1 MTMSGGTRTSSY
13 GWRNSYNTALLRWLS
28 EGLLSLLFPP
38 RCLQCGVPTPGLEVL
53 CKQCEAQLPILE
65 GVRCLKCQDILAD
78 PRVDLCRTCGTRDRG
93 FDLARF
99 LGPYEG
105 GWSMLVQALKFDREQ
120 ALSRFLSKRLSAY
133 LAAETPFGDFGLI
146 TFVPMSRRDRRDRGF
161 NQAKLLARDLGKN
174 IGIPLHRTLAK
185 VRETTPQAALPAR
198 ERRRNL
204 RGAFQLIRSGK
215 EKVLLVDDIYTT
227 GSTVEECALT
237 LKRGGYEAVFVLT
250 AARA

>member
-1 MTMSGGTRTSSY
+1 
-13 GWRNSYNTALLRWLS
+13 
-28 EGLLSLLFPP
+28 
-38 RCLQCGVPTPGLEVL
+38 
-53 CKQCEAQLPILE
+53 
-65 GVRCLKCQDILAD
+65 
-78 PRVDLCRTCGTRDRG
+78 
-93 FDLARF
+93 
-99 LGPYEG
+99 
-105 GWSMLVQALKFDREQ
+105 
-120 ALSRFLSKRLSAY
+120 
-133 LAAETPFGDFGLI
+133 
-146 TFVPMSRRDRRDRGF
+146 
-161 NQAKLLARDLGKN
+161 
-174 IGIPLHRTLAK
+174 

>member
-1 MTMSGGTRTSSY
+1 MSGGTRTSSY
-13 GWRNSYNTALLRWLS
+13 GWRISYNAVLLRWLS

-38 RCLQCGVPTPGLEVL
+38 RCLQCGVPTPRLEVL

-65 GVRCLKCQDILAD
+65 GVRCWQCQDLLED
-78 PRVDLCRTCGTRDRG
+78 PRVDLCRACGTHDRG

-105 GWSMLVQALKFDREQ
+105 GWSTLVRALKFDREQ
-120 ALSRFLSKRLSAY
+120 AVARFLSERLAAY
-133 LAAETPFGDFGLI
+133 LAANTPFGDFGLI
-146 TFVPMSRRDRRDRGF
+146 TFVPMSRRDRRSRGF
-161 NQAKLLARDLGKN
+161 NQARLLATGLGAR
-174 IGIPLHRTLAK
+174 IGIPVCKTLAK
-185 VRETTPQAALPAR
+185 VQETSPQAALPAR

-227 GSTVEECALT
+227 GSTVEECART

-250 AARA
+250 VARA